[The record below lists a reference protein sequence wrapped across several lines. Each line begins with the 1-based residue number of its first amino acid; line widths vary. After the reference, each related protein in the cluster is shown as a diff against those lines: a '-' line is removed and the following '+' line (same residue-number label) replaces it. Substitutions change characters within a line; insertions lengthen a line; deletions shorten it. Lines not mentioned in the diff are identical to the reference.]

1 MITLLNKNKLFL
13 YCLVV
18 IISSSF
24 FASLIQTSFG
34 KVDVKLMNLKT
45 PDGQNLVYDLYKP
58 SIATENDKQPFIVV
72 VPGFQRSKEALS
84 NIAIELSRRGYVVA
98 LIDPYAQ
105 GMSSSSLSRLAAT
118 TQGYGMF
125 ALVDYAYAENFSFV
139 DINKIGSTGHS
150 MGGNAA
156 IRGADYF
163 GKEAIKSGKK
173 SKLDSVYISGY
184 VLTLR
189 ENILRDSK
197 SNMGVSYALY
207 DEGAFRNDLQGWDA
221 GNMKIAPESLR
232 TVNSVLPKDK
242 KVTEVELGKYY
253 GERSNNTLRVIFNE
267 ELLHPFQPYNKE
279 ATKNQLDYFDKV
291 FGAPISINS
300 NNQIWQYKELF
311 TLINMIVSLLML
323 IPIAKLFLSLSF
335 YKDIVKDIPASLPEQ
350 TSKSKMIFWSVFF
363 LSALIACI
371 SFIPMVDVAKILF
384 YESANR
390 ELTWFFPQRM
400 NNSVMLWAAFNGS
413 IGLVIFFISYY
424 FFGRHHGVNTN
435 SWGLQINKVELFK
448 TLALPVALIF
458 LVLGSIFAGIATPTE
473 AAAIGAFGA
482 LLIALINR
490 KVNLHFL
497 KETSEKTAIVSTMIF
512 TILIGASIFS
522 LIFRG
527 VGGDE
532 LIDLIFNSL
541 PGGSFT
547 ALIFVLV
554 IIFLLG
560 FILDFIE
567 ICYVIVPLVAPP
579 LLMMGFDPVWLA
591 ILFAINLQTSFL
603 TPPFG
608 FSLFYLRGVAD
619 ENIQTKEI
627 YIGVIPFI
635 GLQLTVLLI
644 VVIFPDLI
652 L

>member
-163 GKEAIKSGKK
+163 GKEAVKSGKK

-300 NNQIWQYKELF
+300 KNQIWQYKELF

-323 IPIAKLFLSLSF
+323 IPIAKLFLSLNF

-448 TLALPVALIF
+448 TIMLGLSIFICYYLILYFVYFLFHVDYRFWFMGVRIFQPEMLLVLVMYFPLFFIFFFSNSLRVNGAMRFKNQSEWKSRLIAGFANSLGLMMIIIIQYVTFAWTGTVFWTTNWLSVNLLFGIVPMMFILPYFNRIFFQLTGRVYLGPIVTCLIF
-458 LVLGSIFAGIATPTE
+458 IMIL
-473 AAAIGAFGA
+473 
-482 LLIALINR
+482 
-490 KVNLHFL
+490 
-497 KETSEKTAIVSTMIF
+497 STN
-512 TILIGASIFS
+512 T
-522 LIFRG
+522 
-527 VGGDE
+527 VVY
-532 LIDLIFNSL
+532 L
-541 PGGSFT
+541 P
-547 ALIFVLV
+547 L
-554 IIFLLG
+554 
-560 FILDFIE
+560 
-567 ICYVIVPLVAPP
+567 
-579 LLMMGFDPVWLA
+579 
-591 ILFAINLQTSFL
+591 
-603 TPPFG
+603 
-608 FSLFYLRGVAD
+608 
-619 ENIQTKEI
+619 
-627 YIGVIPFI
+627 
-635 GLQLTVLLI
+635 
-644 VVIFPDLI
+644 
-652 L
+652 

>member
-323 IPIAKLFLSLSF
+323 IPIAKLFLSLNF

-413 IGLVIFFISYY
+413 IGLVIFFVSYY

-435 SWGLQINKVELFK
+435 SWGLQINKVEFFK
-448 TLALPVALIF
+448 TIMLGLSIFICYYLILYFVYFLFHVDYRFWFMGVRIFQPEMLLVLVMYFPLFFIFFFSNSLRVNGAMRFKNQSEWKSRLIAGFANSLGLMMIIIIQYVTFAWTGTVFWTTNWLSVNLLFGIVPMMFILPYFNRIFFQLTGRVYLGPIVTCLIF
-458 LVLGSIFAGIATPTE
+458 IMIL
-473 AAAIGAFGA
+473 
-482 LLIALINR
+482 
-490 KVNLHFL
+490 
-497 KETSEKTAIVSTMIF
+497 STN
-512 TILIGASIFS
+512 T
-522 LIFRG
+522 
-527 VGGDE
+527 VVY
-532 LIDLIFNSL
+532 L
-541 PGGSFT
+541 P
-547 ALIFVLV
+547 L
-554 IIFLLG
+554 
-560 FILDFIE
+560 
-567 ICYVIVPLVAPP
+567 
-579 LLMMGFDPVWLA
+579 
-591 ILFAINLQTSFL
+591 
-603 TPPFG
+603 
-608 FSLFYLRGVAD
+608 
-619 ENIQTKEI
+619 
-627 YIGVIPFI
+627 
-635 GLQLTVLLI
+635 
-644 VVIFPDLI
+644 
-652 L
+652 

>member
-18 IISSSF
+18 IILSSF

-58 SIATENDKQPFIVV
+58 SIATENDKQPLIVV

-279 ATKNQLDYFDKV
+279 ATKNQLNYFDKV

-384 YESANR
+384 HESANR

-448 TLALPVALIF
+448 TIMLGLSIFICYYLILYFVYFLFHVDYRFWFMGVRIFQPEMLLVLVMYFPLFFIFFFSNSLRVNGAMRFKNQSEWKSRLIAGFANSLGLMMIIIIQYVTFAWTGTVFWTTNWLSVNLLFGIVPMMFILPYFNRIFFQLTGRVYLGPIVTCLIF
-458 LVLGSIFAGIATPTE
+458 IMIL
-473 AAAIGAFGA
+473 
-482 LLIALINR
+482 
-490 KVNLHFL
+490 
-497 KETSEKTAIVSTMIF
+497 STN
-512 TILIGASIFS
+512 T
-522 LIFRG
+522 
-527 VGGDE
+527 VVY
-532 LIDLIFNSL
+532 L
-541 PGGSFT
+541 P
-547 ALIFVLV
+547 L
-554 IIFLLG
+554 
-560 FILDFIE
+560 
-567 ICYVIVPLVAPP
+567 
-579 LLMMGFDPVWLA
+579 
-591 ILFAINLQTSFL
+591 
-603 TPPFG
+603 
-608 FSLFYLRGVAD
+608 
-619 ENIQTKEI
+619 
-627 YIGVIPFI
+627 
-635 GLQLTVLLI
+635 
-644 VVIFPDLI
+644 
-652 L
+652 

>member
-18 IISSSF
+18 IILCSF

-323 IPIAKLFLSLSF
+323 IPIAKLFLSLNF

-350 TSKSKMIFWSVFF
+350 TSESKMIFWSVFF

-448 TLALPVALIF
+448 TIMLGLSIFICYYLILYFVYFLFHVDYRFWFMGVRIFQPEMLLVLVMYFPLFFIFFFSNSLRVNGAMRFKNQSEWKSRLIAGFANSLGLMMIIIIQYVTFAWTGTVFWTTNWLSVNLLFGIVPMMFILPYFNRIFFQLTGRVYLGPIVTCLIF
-458 LVLGSIFAGIATPTE
+458 IMIL
-473 AAAIGAFGA
+473 
-482 LLIALINR
+482 
-490 KVNLHFL
+490 
-497 KETSEKTAIVSTMIF
+497 STN
-512 TILIGASIFS
+512 T
-522 LIFRG
+522 
-527 VGGDE
+527 VVY
-532 LIDLIFNSL
+532 L
-541 PGGSFT
+541 P
-547 ALIFVLV
+547 L
-554 IIFLLG
+554 
-560 FILDFIE
+560 
-567 ICYVIVPLVAPP
+567 
-579 LLMMGFDPVWLA
+579 
-591 ILFAINLQTSFL
+591 
-603 TPPFG
+603 
-608 FSLFYLRGVAD
+608 
-619 ENIQTKEI
+619 
-627 YIGVIPFI
+627 
-635 GLQLTVLLI
+635 
-644 VVIFPDLI
+644 
-652 L
+652 

>member
-125 ALVDYAYAENFSFV
+125 ALVDYAYAENFSFI

-163 GKEAIKSGKK
+163 GKEAIRSGKK

-253 GERSNNTLRVIFNE
+253 GESSNNTLRVIFNE

-323 IPIAKLFLSLSF
+323 IPIAKLFLSLNF

-413 IGLVIFFISYY
+413 IGLVIFFLSYY

-435 SWGLQINKVELFK
+435 SWGLQINKVEFFK
-448 TLALPVALIF
+448 TIMLGLSIFICYYLILYFVYFLFHVDYRFWFMGVRIFQPEMLLVLVMYFPLFFIFFFSNSLRVNGAMRFKNQSEWKSRLIAGFANSLGLMMIIIIQYVTFAWTGTVFWTTNWLSVNLLFGIVPMMFILPYFNRIFFQLTGRVYLGPIVTCLIF
-458 LVLGSIFAGIATPTE
+458 IMIL
-473 AAAIGAFGA
+473 
-482 LLIALINR
+482 
-490 KVNLHFL
+490 
-497 KETSEKTAIVSTMIF
+497 STN
-512 TILIGASIFS
+512 T
-522 LIFRG
+522 
-527 VGGDE
+527 VVY
-532 LIDLIFNSL
+532 L
-541 PGGSFT
+541 P
-547 ALIFVLV
+547 L
-554 IIFLLG
+554 
-560 FILDFIE
+560 
-567 ICYVIVPLVAPP
+567 
-579 LLMMGFDPVWLA
+579 
-591 ILFAINLQTSFL
+591 
-603 TPPFG
+603 
-608 FSLFYLRGVAD
+608 
-619 ENIQTKEI
+619 
-627 YIGVIPFI
+627 
-635 GLQLTVLLI
+635 
-644 VVIFPDLI
+644 
-652 L
+652 

>member
-18 IISSSF
+18 IILCSF

-58 SIATENDKQPFIVV
+58 SIATENDKQPLIVV

-125 ALVDYAYAENFSFV
+125 ALVNYAYAENFSFV

-207 DEGAFRNDLQGWDA
+207 DEGAFRNDLQGWNA

-253 GERSNNTLRVIFNE
+253 GEKSNNTLRVIFNE

-300 NNQIWQYKELF
+300 QNQIWQYKEFF

-323 IPIAKLFLSLSF
+323 IPIAKLFLSLNF
-335 YKDIVKDIPASLPEQ
+335 FKEIVKDIPASLPEQ
-350 TSKSKMIFWSVFF
+350 TSKSKMIFWIIFF

-371 SFIPMVDVAKILF
+371 SFIPMVDAAKILF
-384 YESANR
+384 HESANR

-424 FFGRHHGVNTN
+424 FFGRHHGVNKN
-435 SWGLQINKVELFK
+435 SWGLKINKVESFK
-448 TLALPVALIF
+448 TIMLGLSIFICYYLILYFVYFLFHVDYRFWFMGVRIFQPEMLLVLVMYFPLFFIFFFSNSLRVNGAMRFKNQSEWKSRLIAGFANSLGLMMIIIIQYVTFAWTGTVFWTTNWLSVNLLFGIVPMMFILPYFNRIFFQLTGRVYLGPIVTCLIF
-458 LVLGSIFAGIATPTE
+458 IMIL
-473 AAAIGAFGA
+473 
-482 LLIALINR
+482 
-490 KVNLHFL
+490 
-497 KETSEKTAIVSTMIF
+497 STN
-512 TILIGASIFS
+512 T
-522 LIFRG
+522 
-527 VGGDE
+527 VVY
-532 LIDLIFNSL
+532 L
-541 PGGSFT
+541 P
-547 ALIFVLV
+547 L
-554 IIFLLG
+554 
-560 FILDFIE
+560 
-567 ICYVIVPLVAPP
+567 
-579 LLMMGFDPVWLA
+579 
-591 ILFAINLQTSFL
+591 
-603 TPPFG
+603 
-608 FSLFYLRGVAD
+608 
-619 ENIQTKEI
+619 
-627 YIGVIPFI
+627 
-635 GLQLTVLLI
+635 
-644 VVIFPDLI
+644 
-652 L
+652 

>member
-1 MITLLNKNKLFL
+1 MITLLNQNKLFL

-18 IISSSF
+18 IIVSSF

-163 GKEAIKSGKK
+163 GKEAVKSGKK

-253 GERSNNTLRVIFNE
+253 GDRSNNTLRVIFNE

-363 LSALIACI
+363 ISALIACI

-448 TLALPVALIF
+448 TIMLGLSIFICYYLILYFVYFLFHVDYRFWFMGVRIFQPEMLLVLVMYFPLFFIFFFSNSLRVNGAMRFKNQSEWKSRLIAAFANSLGLMMIIIIQYVTFAWTGTVFWTTNWLSVNLLFGIVPMMFILPYFNRIFFQLTGRVYLGPIVTCLIF
-458 LVLGSIFAGIATPTE
+458 IMIL
-473 AAAIGAFGA
+473 
-482 LLIALINR
+482 
-490 KVNLHFL
+490 
-497 KETSEKTAIVSTMIF
+497 STN
-512 TILIGASIFS
+512 T
-522 LIFRG
+522 
-527 VGGDE
+527 VVY
-532 LIDLIFNSL
+532 L
-541 PGGSFT
+541 P
-547 ALIFVLV
+547 L
-554 IIFLLG
+554 
-560 FILDFIE
+560 
-567 ICYVIVPLVAPP
+567 
-579 LLMMGFDPVWLA
+579 
-591 ILFAINLQTSFL
+591 
-603 TPPFG
+603 
-608 FSLFYLRGVAD
+608 
-619 ENIQTKEI
+619 
-627 YIGVIPFI
+627 
-635 GLQLTVLLI
+635 
-644 VVIFPDLI
+644 
-652 L
+652 

>member
-232 TVNSVLPKDK
+232 TVNSILPKDK
-242 KVTEVELGKYY
+242 KVTEIELGKYY

-311 TLINMIVSLLML
+311 TLINMVVSLLML

-335 YKDIVKDIPASLPEQ
+335 YRDIVKDIPASLPEQ

-424 FFGRHHGVNTN
+424 FFGRHHGVNNN

-448 TLALPVALIF
+448 TIMLGLSIFICYYLILYFVYYLFHVDYRFWFMGVRIFQPEMLLVLVMYFPLFFIFFFSNSLRVNGAMRFKNQSEWKSRLIAAFANSLGLMMIIIIQYVTFAWTGTVFWTTNWLSVNLLFGIVPMMFILPYFNRIFFQLTGRVYLGPIVTCLIF
-458 LVLGSIFAGIATPTE
+458 IMIL
-473 AAAIGAFGA
+473 
-482 LLIALINR
+482 
-490 KVNLHFL
+490 
-497 KETSEKTAIVSTMIF
+497 STN
-512 TILIGASIFS
+512 T
-522 LIFRG
+522 
-527 VGGDE
+527 VVY
-532 LIDLIFNSL
+532 L
-541 PGGSFT
+541 P
-547 ALIFVLV
+547 L
-554 IIFLLG
+554 
-560 FILDFIE
+560 
-567 ICYVIVPLVAPP
+567 
-579 LLMMGFDPVWLA
+579 
-591 ILFAINLQTSFL
+591 
-603 TPPFG
+603 
-608 FSLFYLRGVAD
+608 
-619 ENIQTKEI
+619 
-627 YIGVIPFI
+627 
-635 GLQLTVLLI
+635 
-644 VVIFPDLI
+644 
-652 L
+652 

>member
-253 GERSNNTLRVIFNE
+253 GDRSNNTLRVIFNE

-448 TLALPVALIF
+448 TIMLGLSIFICYYLILYFVYFLFHVDYRFWFMGVRIFQPEMLLVLVMYFPLFFIFFFSNSLRVNGAMRFKNQSEWKSRLIAGFANSLGLMMIIIIQYVTFAWTGTVFWTTNWLSVNLLFGIVPMMFILPYFNRIFFQLTGRVYLGPIVTCLIF
-458 LVLGSIFAGIATPTE
+458 IMIL
-473 AAAIGAFGA
+473 
-482 LLIALINR
+482 
-490 KVNLHFL
+490 
-497 KETSEKTAIVSTMIF
+497 STN
-512 TILIGASIFS
+512 T
-522 LIFRG
+522 
-527 VGGDE
+527 VVY
-532 LIDLIFNSL
+532 L
-541 PGGSFT
+541 P
-547 ALIFVLV
+547 L
-554 IIFLLG
+554 
-560 FILDFIE
+560 
-567 ICYVIVPLVAPP
+567 
-579 LLMMGFDPVWLA
+579 
-591 ILFAINLQTSFL
+591 
-603 TPPFG
+603 
-608 FSLFYLRGVAD
+608 
-619 ENIQTKEI
+619 
-627 YIGVIPFI
+627 
-635 GLQLTVLLI
+635 
-644 VVIFPDLI
+644 
-652 L
+652 

>member
-1 MITLLNKNKLFL
+1 MITLLNQNKLFL

-18 IISSSF
+18 IIVSSF

-58 SIATENDKQPFIVV
+58 SIATENNKQPFIVV

-163 GKEAIKSGKK
+163 GKEAVKSGKK

-363 LSALIACI
+363 ISALIACI

-448 TLALPVALIF
+448 TIMLGLSIFIFYYLILYFVYFLFHVDYRFWFMGVRIFQPEMLLVLVMYFPLFFIFFFSNSLRVNGAMRFKNQSEWKSRLIAAFANSLGLMMIIIIQYVTFAWTGTVFWTTNWLSVNLLFGIVPMMFILPYFNRIFFQLTGRVYLGPIVTCLIF
-458 LVLGSIFAGIATPTE
+458 IMIL
-473 AAAIGAFGA
+473 
-482 LLIALINR
+482 
-490 KVNLHFL
+490 
-497 KETSEKTAIVSTMIF
+497 STN
-512 TILIGASIFS
+512 T
-522 LIFRG
+522 
-527 VGGDE
+527 VVY
-532 LIDLIFNSL
+532 L
-541 PGGSFT
+541 P
-547 ALIFVLV
+547 L
-554 IIFLLG
+554 
-560 FILDFIE
+560 
-567 ICYVIVPLVAPP
+567 
-579 LLMMGFDPVWLA
+579 
-591 ILFAINLQTSFL
+591 
-603 TPPFG
+603 
-608 FSLFYLRGVAD
+608 
-619 ENIQTKEI
+619 
-627 YIGVIPFI
+627 
-635 GLQLTVLLI
+635 
-644 VVIFPDLI
+644 
-652 L
+652 